1 MTRFCQLTSPSKNT
15 KDAKITNGKLQCPA
29 KKKLKTLKNKSNKDA
44 RNRKNSMSKK
54 KKRRSDQDFSL
65 RKRSNKL
72 YAGPNN
78 KKLSNSERNK
88 KH

>member
-29 KKKLKTLKNKSNKDA
+29 KIKLKALKSRITKDA
-44 RNRKNSMSKK
+44 RNRKNILSKK
-54 KKRRSDQDFSL
+54 KKRRSDQEFSL
-65 RKRSNKL
+65 KKRSNKL

-78 KKLSNSERNK
+78 KKLSNSEKNK